1 MDLQGMSE
9 KPHES
14 CPECGKACERILSAP
29 MVSVKGSEF
38 RAAENAE
45 KRRESVKRANHE
57 HNQLRAETERRV
69 LGHTHNCAAA
79 GCFGTA
85 AREKYL
91 ADKSRADNSAAAS
104 TDSDAESG
112 SDSGLSADR
121 AAGTGDRIQGMP
133 YLVGADRAKDSK
145 ANS

>member
-1 MDLQGMSE
+1 
-9 KPHES
+9 
-14 CPECGKACERILSAP
+14 

-69 LGHTHNCAAA
+69 LGHTHNCVAA

-91 ADKSRADNSAAAS
+91 ADKSRADNSSAAS
-104 TDSDAESG
+104 EN
-112 SDSGLSADR
+112 

-133 YLVGADRAKDSK
+133 YLVGADRAKDD
-145 ANS
+145 

>member
-1 MDLQGMSE
+1 MDLQSMSE

-14 CPECGKACERILSAP
+14 CPECGKACERVLSAP
-29 MVSVKGSEF
+29 IVSVRGSEY
-38 RAAENAE
+38 RAAERAE
-45 KRRESVKRANHE
+45 KRSESVARANHE
-57 HNQLRAETERRV
+57 HNKIRAETERRV
-69 LGHTHNCAAA
+69 FGHTHNCVAA

-91 ADKSRADNSAAAS
+91 AEKS
-104 TDSDAESG
+104 
-112 SDSGLSADR
+112 

>member
-1 MDLQGMSE
+1 MDLQSMSE

-14 CPECGKACERILSAP
+14 CPECGKACERVLSASI
-29 MVSVKGSEF
+29 VSVRGSEY
-38 RAAENAE
+38 RAAERAE
-45 KRRESVKRANHE
+45 KRSESVARANLE
-57 HNQLRAETERRV
+57 HTKLRAETERRV
-69 LGHTHNCAAA
+69 FGHTHNCVAA
-79 GCFGTA
+79 GCFGAA

-91 ADKSRADNSAAAS
+91 AEKNADNSLVSS
-104 TDSDAESG
+104 TESDAEFG
-112 SDSGLSADR
+112 SDSNLSADR